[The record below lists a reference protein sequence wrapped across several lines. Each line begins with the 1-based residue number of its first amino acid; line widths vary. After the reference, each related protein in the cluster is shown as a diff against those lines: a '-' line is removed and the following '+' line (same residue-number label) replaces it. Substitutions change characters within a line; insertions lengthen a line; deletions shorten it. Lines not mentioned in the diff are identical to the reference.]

1 MTSLEKILEN
11 YLEITQD
18 ETRYSIVIEGELK
31 IYSIEIKNIDPV
43 SLMKMYMYLI
53 QLISI
58 VQLIFSQSYSGEK
71 GNTIDTITISLNE
84 SNYNKLIR
92 FYDNVSL

>member
-1 MTSLEKILEN
+1 MTSLEKILKN

-18 ETRYSIVIEGELK
+18 GNRYSIVIEEELR
-31 IYSIEIKNIDPV
+31 IYSIEIKNINIV
-43 SLMKMYMYLI
+43 SLVKMYMYLI
-53 QLISI
+53 QLISNA
-58 VQLIFSQSYSGEK
+58 QLLFSQSYSGEK
-71 GNTIDTITISLNE
+71 RDTIDTITISLNE

>member
-18 ETRYSIVIEGELK
+18 GNRYSIVIEEELR
-31 IYSIEIKNIDPV
+31 IYSIEIKNINIV
-43 SLMKMYMYLI
+43 SLVKMYMYLI
-53 QLISI
+53 SNAQL
-58 VQLIFSQSYSGEK
+58 LFSQSYSGERRD
-71 GNTIDTITISLNE
+71 TIDTITISLNE